1 MIKIANKEPANIKV
15 KCDQDILK
23 SIVLPP
29 NKQDYKKRYCKY
41 WVSAHT
47 HTDTINPE
55 FIIRKKLTVKYIF
68 K

>member
-47 HTDTINPE
+47 HTHRHN
-55 FIIRKKLTVKYIF
+55 
-68 K
+68 

>member
-29 NKQDYKKRYCKY
+29 NKQDYKKRDCKY

-47 HTDTINPE
+47 HRHN
-55 FIIRKKLTVKYIF
+55 
-68 K
+68 